1 MGSVSLSKGR
11 GRERDRVDGLSL
23 AQLYTSRQTDKA
35 NPENGRE
42 GGGGTQGL
50 KTGEF
55 GLDIQ
60 SEIAGN
66 AQSNTQEETERTGSQ
81 ART

>member
-11 GRERDRVDGLSL
+11 GKERDSVDGLSL
-23 AQLYTSRQTDKA
+23 AQLYNSRQTDKA

-42 GGGGTQGL
+42 GVGTQGL

-66 AQSNTQEETERTGSQ
+66 AQSNTQGETERTGSQ